1 MAVINELIRTEA
13 NGTISFGDYSWDAKA
28 KLDNFEHDGDL
39 YKVKTFR
46 EITKLERNGMFV
58 YESVPGTAVT
68 ELSVTEDGMTFQVEG
83 TEDAE
88 ITLGLEE
95 EKDYQVSVEGVSAG
109 QMKTNLGGKLT
120 ISVELD
126 PEKPVKVAGVRA
138 YAGAGSAVIQLK

>member
-1 MAVINELIRTEA
+1 MQR
-13 NGTISFGDYSWDAKA
+13 A

-126 PEKPVKVAGVRA
+126 PEKPVKVAVVRA
-138 YAGAGSAVIQLK
+138 

>member
-1 MAVINELIRTEA
+1 MAVIKELIRTEA
-13 NGTISFGDYSWDAKA
+13 NGTISFGDYSLDAKA

-95 EKDYQVSVEGVSAG
+95 GKDYQVSVEGVSAG

-126 PEKPVKVAGVRA
+126 SEKPVKVAVVRA
-138 YAGAGSAVIQLK
+138 